1 MRVLILVI
9 TLLLSLKAI
18 ADTVYVT
25 SLDWPPY
32 SDSKMKEQGASVA
45 VAKAAFEAMGHQL
58 VVEFYPWSRAVN
70 LVEKADSKFIG
81 YLPEYYFDSDKF
93 AFSNPMGRG
102 PLGLVEA
109 VNAPISWASYDDLT
123 SYTIG
128 VVQDY
133 VNTEELDAK
142 IASGEIKAQA
152 VTSDDKNL
160 LKVAAGRINAAVI
173 DANVFRYLIENNQ
186 ALAKVAD
193 KLQMNSKLLVEK
205 DLHIA
210 FRNSAEGKRWQ
221 TIFNQGLE
229 KIDVDAVMAD
239 YLKQ

>member
-1 MRVLILVI
+1 MRIVTLVI
-9 TLLLSLKAI
+9 ALLFTAKVA
-18 ADTVYVT
+18 AETVYVT
-25 SLDWPPY
+25 SLVWPPY
-32 SDSKMKEQGASVA
+32 SDSQMKELGASIA
-45 VAKAAFEAMGHQL
+45 VAKAAFSAMGHEL

-70 LVEKADSKFIG
+70 LAEKEDSKYIG
-81 YLPEYYFDSDKF
+81 YLPEYFFESDKF
-93 AFSNPMGRG
+93 VFSNPMGKG
-102 PLGLVEA
+102 PLGLVES
-109 VNAPISWASYDDLT
+109 VSSPISWSSYDDLNA
-123 SYTIG
+123 YTIG

-142 IASGEIKAQA
+142 IASGEINAQT

-173 DANVFRYLIENNQ
+173 DANVFRYMVENDK

-193 KLQMNSKLLVEK
+193 KLQMNPKLLVEK

-210 FRNSAEGKRWQ
+210 FKNSAEGKRWQ
-221 TIFNQGLE
+221 AIFNEGLE

-239 YLKQ
+239 YLK